1 MTLQLGGYKDT
12 LHHSEMEECVSENY
26 RLIYTSHLAPDETA
40 SCVANIVRM
49 GRQRNP
55 SLGVGGLLIFDGGRF
70 CQYIEGD
77 AGSVSALAEQI
88 RVDRR
93 HVNFRVLYQSHFTGP
108 YLLAELGLEYAL
120 CYDNCFDRF
129 EGVTEA
135 SVMTLL
141 QELLPSLDMEP
152 KREIA

>member
-1 MTLQLGGYKDT
+1 M
-12 LHHSEMEECVSENY
+12 SELY
-26 RLIYTSHLAPDETA
+26 QLIYLSHLASDETA
-40 SCVANIVRM
+40 SCVSNIVRM

-55 SLGVGGLLIFDGGRF
+55 TLGVGGLLIFDGGRF

-93 HVNFRVLYQSHFTGP
+93 HVNFRVLYQSHFAGP
-108 YLLAELGLEYAL
+108 NLLAEHGLEYAL
-120 CYDNCFDRF
+120 CYDGCLDCF

-135 SVMTLL
+135 SAMALL
-141 QELLPSLDMEP
+141 HDLLPRLDMEP
-152 KREIA
+152 KREVV